1 MFDNLFSESGL
12 SLDRLRSFLAIAEA
26 RGIMAAAKGDANR
39 QSQLSRQLAE
49 LEAFF
54 GAPLVMRGKLVS
66 FALTPAGETLKGSL
80 IQAFR
85 SLDSIKGQ
93 LTDGLIPLRVG
104 AGESVLAWLVLP
116 RLPSMIKAHSMARLE
131 CLNLRSADIIK
142 QLGEG
147 SLDLGIVRKP
157 VNVKTL
163 KCVSLGA
170 SRFILAV
177 PKGMSK
183 STDAAK
189 LLTVLPLA
197 VLEDSSLHE
206 EMLAAFSGEAP
217 QIACLCT
224 SYAQVRSAVL
234 SGACA
239 AMIPEFMAHDL
250 ESRCRLLKLPNATPI
265 MRLSAVWNPSSL
277 HSRPRTEALVEWAI
291 KKWLKLTA

>member
-1 MFDNLFSESGL
+1 MFDHLFSESGL

-49 LEAFF
+49 LETFF
-54 GAPLVMRGKLVS
+54 GAPLVLRGKQVS
-66 FALTPAGETLKGSL
+66 FALTPTGETLKGSL

-93 LTDGLIPLRVG
+93 QADGIVPLRVG

-116 RLPSMIKAHSMARLE
+116 RLPVMSKSHPKARMV
-131 CLNLRSADIIK
+131 CLNLRSADIMK
-142 QLGEG
+142 QLAEG

-157 VNVKTL
+157 VSAKML
-163 KCVSLGA
+163 KCVNLGS
-170 SRFILAV
+170 SRFLLAV

-189 LLTVLPLA
+189 LLTTLPLA
-197 VLEDSSLHE
+197 VLDDSSSHE
-206 EMLAAFSGEAP
+206 EMLAAYPGDAP
-217 QIACLCT
+217 QIGCLCT

-239 AMIPEFMAHDL
+239 AIIPEFMAHDL
-250 ESRCRLLKLPNATPI
+250 ETKCRLLKLPNAKPI
-265 MRLSAVWNPSSL
+265 MSLSVVWNPTSL
-277 HSRPRTEALVEWAI
+277 HSRPSTEVLVEWAV